1 MKQYKKPEFHFVNN
15 TGGLSG
21 DEIAKLS
28 DEDLAKYLQSCNYTD
43 EKKKYRIRQGFI
55 LREIAGEYAIIP
67 VGEECIITNAVMT
80 PNDTAVFLWKVFQ
93 KPSTT
98 EDAVRKGIQEY
109 DASEDTIRN
118 AIKRFV
124 NDTLKNGILEEVG

>member
-1 MKQYKKPEFHFVNN
+1 MKQ
-15 TGGLSG
+15 
-21 DEIAKLS
+21 
-28 DEDLAKYLQSCNYTD
+28 
-43 EKKKYRIRQGFI
+43 YRIRQGFI
-55 LREIAGEYAIIP
+55 LREIAGEYAIVPI
-67 VGEECIITNAVMT
+67 GEECMITNAVMT

-118 AIKRFV
+118 ATKRFV